1 MARIV
6 ALSTAEA
13 QARFEQLPPALRVAS
28 LSPAFAA
35 ADAQRDPALRCVHAC
50 LEGAGFEWMHSVHL
64 RALNDPPGQTGQPGL
79 PRQPRDWGA
88 TSPYGYGGPITPATD
103 SALHAQAWAAWQ
115 TWCREE
121 GVLAEFCRFHPH
133 LPSSPLAF
141 GGRVRENR
149 PTVSVDLTVPD
160 VAAGF
165 NSLTRRKIRRA
176 QQAGVQTRWSRE
188 ADDWIRYAP
197 FYRQAMQ
204 DVQATAFY
212 FFPDA
217 YFEALSRLPCAHLLV
232 CEREGRWL
240 SAGVYLL
247 EGGLLEYHLGASSP
261 EGKDAGTPSLLQAQA
276 ATWGQAQGAQALYLG
291 GGTDPTPDNPLLFY
305 KLGFSRRTLPFS
317 VGEAIHDDNRYW
329 VAAARLGFDRDHPP
343 PRLLL
348 D

>member
-1 MARIV
+1 MRIV

-13 QARFEQLPPALRVAS
+13 QARFERLPSAWRIAS

-35 ADAQRDPALRCVHAC
+35 ADTRRDPKLRCVHAV
-50 LEGAGFEWMHSVHL
+50 LEGGEAQWIHSVHL
-64 RALNDPPGQTGQPGL
+64 LPLAGQAGE
-79 PRQPRDWGA
+79 WGA
-88 TSPYGYGGPITPATD
+88 TSPYGYGGPLTSSGDPAF
-103 SALHAQAWAAWQ
+103 LAQAWSAWQ
-115 TWCREE
+115 AWCRQE

-133 LPSSPLAF
+133 APDSLRAF
-141 GGRVRENR
+141 GGTVQENR
-149 PTVSVDLTVPD
+149 TTVSVDLTVPD

-188 ADDWIRYAP
+188 PSDWARYAP

-204 DVQATAFY
+204 DLAAVPFY
-212 FFPDA
+212 FFSDA
-217 YFEALSRLPCAHLLV
+217 YFEALSQLPSAHLQV

-240 SAGVYLL
+240 SAGVYLRQE
-247 EGGLLEYHLGASSP
+247 EGAVVEYHLGASSP
-261 EGKDAGTPSLLQAQA
+261 EGKETGTPSLLQAQA
-276 ATWGQAQGAQALYLG
+276 ALWGQAQGAQALYLA
-291 GGTDPTPDNPLLFY
+291 GGTDTSPDNPLLFY

-317 VGEAIHDDNRYW
+317 VGEAVHDDNRYW
-329 VAAARLGFDRDHPP
+329 AAAARLGFDRAHPP

>member
-13 QARFEQLPPALRVAS
+13 QARFEQLAPALRVAS

-64 RALNDPPGQTGQPGL
+64 RALNDQPGQTGQPGQ
-79 PRQPRDWGA
+79 PGQPRDWGA

-103 SALHAQAWAAWQ
+103 LALHAQAWAAWQ

-121 GVLAEFCRFHPH
+121 GVLAEFCRFHPQ

-188 ADDWIRYAP
+188 ADDWVRYAP

-217 YFEALSRLPCAHLLV
+217 YFEALSRLPCAYLLV

-247 EGGLLEYHLGASSP
+247 EGGLLEYHLGASSS
-261 EGKDAGTPSLLQAQA
+261 EGKDSGTPSLMQAQA

-329 VAAARLGFDRDHPP
+329 AAAARLGFDRDHPP

>member
-6 ALSTAEA
+6 TLSTPEA
-13 QARFEQLPPALRVAS
+13 QARFERLPAALRIAS

-35 ADAQRDPALRCVHAC
+35 ADAQRDTTLRCVHAC
-50 LEGAGFEWMHSVHL
+50 LEGAGFEWIHSVHL
-64 RALNDPPGQTGQPGL
+64 RALNGQPGE
-79 PRQPRDWGA
+79 WGA

-103 SALHAQAWAAWQ
+103 PAQLAQAWAAWQ
-115 TWCREE
+115 AWCREE
-121 GVLAEFCRFHPH
+121 GVLAEFCRFHPQ

-141 GGRVRENR
+141 GGQVRENR
-149 PTVSVDLTVPD
+149 PTVSVDLTVAD

-165 NSLTRRKIRRA
+165 NSLTRRKVRRA

-188 ADDWIRYAP
+188 PADWARYAP

-204 DVQATAFY
+204 DVNATAFY

-217 YFEALSRLPCAHLLV
+217 YFEALSQLPCTHLLV
-232 CEREGRWL
+232 CEREGQWL

-261 EGKDAGTPSLLQAQA
+261 QGKDAGTPSLLQAQA
-276 ATWGQAQGAQALYLG
+276 AVWGQVQGAQALYLA
-291 GGTDPTPDNPLLFY
+291 GGTDPAPDNPLLFY

-329 VAAARLGFDRDHPP
+329 AAAARLGFDRAHPP
-343 PRLLL
+343 ARLLL

>member
-6 ALSTAEA
+6 ALSTSEA

-64 RALNDPPGQTGQPGL
+64 RALSDQTGQ
-79 PRQPRDWGA
+79 WGA
-88 TSPYGYGGPITPATD
+88 TSPYGYGGSITPATD
-103 SALHAQAWAAWQ
+103 PALHAQAWAAWQ

-121 GVLAEFCRFHPH
+121 GVLAEFCRFHPQ

-160 VAAGF
+160 VAASF

-188 ADDWIRYAP
+188 AADWVRYAP

-217 YFEALSRLPCAHLLV
+217 YFEALSRLPCAYLLV

-247 EGGLLEYHLGASSP
+247 EGGLLEYHLGASSS
-261 EGKDAGTPSLLQAQA
+261 EGKDSGTPSLMQAQA

-329 VAAARLGFDRDHPP
+329 AAAARLGFDRDHPP

>member
-64 RALNDPPGQTGQPGL
+64 RALNDPPGQTVQPGL

>member
-1 MARIV
+1 MARIL
-6 ALSTAEA
+6 ALPTPEA
-13 QARFEQLPPALRVAS
+13 QARFERLPRALRIAS

-35 ADAQRDPALRCVHAC
+35 ADTQRDPTLRCVHAC
-50 LEGAGFEWMHSVHL
+50 LEDAGFEWIHNVHL
-64 RALNDPPGQTGQPGL
+64 RPLNDQTGQ
-79 PRQPRDWGA
+79 WGA
-88 TSPYGYGGPITPATD
+88 TSPYGYGGPITQVTD
-103 SALHAQAWAAWQ
+103 SALRAQAWAAWQ
-115 TWCREE
+115 AWCREE
-121 GVLAEFCRFHPH
+121 GVLAEFCRFHPQ

-141 GGRVRENR
+141 GGSVRENR
-149 PTVSVDLTVPD
+149 ATVSVDLSVPD
-160 VAAGF
+160 VTAGF
-165 NSLTRRKIRRA
+165 NSLTRRKIRRT

-188 ADDWIRYAP
+188 AADWGRYAP

-217 YFEALSRLPCAHLLV
+217 YFEALARLPCAHLLV

-247 EGGLLEYHLGASSP
+247 EAGLLEYHLGASSP
-261 EGKDAGTPSLLQAQA
+261 EGKDLGTPSLLQAQA
-276 ATWGQAQGAQALYLG
+276 AAWGQAQGAQALYLA
-291 GGTDPTPDNPLLFY
+291 GGTDPAPDNPLLFY

-329 VAAARLGFDRDHPP
+329 AAAARLGFDRAHPP
-343 PRLLL
+343 ARLLL

>member
-50 LEGAGFEWMHSVHL
+50 LEGASFEWMHSVHL
-64 RALNDPPGQTGQPGL
+64 RALNDPPGQTVQLGL